1 MYHWPVTMANN
12 NHEADFVYERAMPV
26 DPVSSMPI
34 FVNLGSIK
42 LEFKDGIWRDIG
54 ASADTAKDT

>member
-1 MYHWPVTMANN
+1 MANN

-54 ASADTAKDT
+54 ASVWG